1 MTALIHVLTTFT
13 SSHPCIYKLHIYN
26 IEVVSRCF
34 ENDWGSFLLDASKKL
49 QDLLMRETGNVR
61 RGLTEEIS
69 EIKRFIKDRYG
80 EVTLDEMVRRISVI
94 CNK

>member
-1 MTALIHVLTTFT
+1 MTALIHVFTNFT

-34 ENDWGSFLLDASKKL
+34 ENDWGSILLDASKKL
-49 QDLLMRETGNVR
+49 QDLLVRETENVQ

-69 EIKRFIKDRYG
+69 EIKRFIKD
-80 EVTLDEMVRRISVI
+80 
-94 CNK
+94 